1 MLFRLYRLSLI
12 MKISKF
18 ALVKD
23 KVARWLVRRPTN
35 IVGID
40 IGSGAVKMAEVAI
53 QQDTPLLKAVG
64 IAELPENILEDGYVA
79 DIPALAGV
87 LNRLLNTSGIGAQ
100 AAVMAVSG
108 RNVFVREVMFPAMS
122 YEELREAIKWDMEK
136 YVPYDPDSY
145 YYDFAIAGT
154 GKTELEIKVLLVAAP
169 NDLINGLVAAVK
181 EAGCKPIAVE
191 IEPLA
196 LQRTIP
202 GAANCL
208 VIDIGDS
215 VSQIHVFQSGSPS
228 ITRPIPLG
236 GRRFTEVIMSAL
248 DLEFTE
254 AERLKQRQMGLLQRV
269 DYEGERSFLH
279 QQLFFVVEELAREVR
294 RTYEYYQIQN
304 REAIV
309 EKIILTGGGAKLDNL
324 AHHLAAQLEDI
335 QVILHNPLAGIGI
348 SPSLDAGYVGEIDL
362 RLAMPI
368 GLALRGGEP

>member
-1 MLFRLYRLSLI
+1 